1 MTIAV
6 TAVSNSL
13 TTVYTSTN
21 NTAITYLNLTNSSGG
36 AITVD
41 IHVIPNG
48 GTAGTTNL
56 VAKTLSIAATDSYQL
71 YSGGEKLLFENG
83 DFIQVVASAAS
94 GINAV
99 VSSTAI

>member
-6 TAVSNSL
+6 TAVTNSL

-41 IHVIPNG
+41 IHIIPNG

-56 VAKTLSIAATDSYQL
+56 VAKTLSISATDSYQL

-83 DFIQVVASAAS
+83 DFIQIVASAAS

>member
-13 TTVYTSTN
+13 TTVDTSTN

-36 AITVD
+36 TLTVD
-41 IHVIPNG
+41 IHVIPSG
-48 GTAGTTNL
+48 GTAGATNL
-56 VAKTLSIAATDSYQL
+56 VAKTLSINNTDSYQL
-71 YSGGEKLLFENG
+71 YSGGEKLLLANG
-83 DFIQVVASAAS
+83 DFVQIVSSGAT

-99 VSSTAI
+99 TSFTAI

>member
-6 TAVSNSL
+6 TAVTNSL

-21 NTAITYLNLTNSSGG
+21 NTAITYLNVTNSSGG

-41 IHVIPNG
+41 IHVIPSG
-48 GTAGTTNL
+48 GTASTTNL
-56 VAKTLSIAATDSYQL
+56 VAKTLSISATDSYQL

-83 DFIQVVASAAS
+83 DFIQIVASSAS

>member
-6 TAVSNSL
+6 TAVTNSL
-13 TTVYTSTN
+13 TTVYTSSN

-41 IHVIPNG
+41 IHVVPNG

-56 VAKTLSIAATDSYQL
+56 VAKTLSINATDSYQL

-83 DFIQVVASAAS
+83 DFIQIVASAAS

>member
-1 MTIAV
+1 MTISV

-21 NTAITYLNLTNSSGG
+21 NTAITYLNLTNSSAG
-36 AITVD
+36 ALTVD
-41 IHVIPNG
+41 IHVIPSG

-56 VAKTLSIAATDSYQL
+56 VAKTLSINATDSYQL
-71 YSGGEKLLFENG
+71 YSGGEKLLLANG
-83 DFIQVVASAAS
+83 DFVQVVASGAT

-99 VSSTAI
+99 TSFTAI

>member
-6 TAVSNSL
+6 TAVTNSL

-21 NTAITYLNLTNSSGG
+21 NTAITYLNVTNSSGG

-41 IHVIPNG
+41 IHVIPSG
-48 GTAGTTNL
+48 STASTTNL
-56 VAKTLSIAATDSYQL
+56 VAKTLSISATDSYQL

-83 DFIQVVASAAS
+83 DFIQIVASSAS

>member
-6 TAVSNSL
+6 TAVTNSL

-41 IHVIPNG
+41 IHIIPNG

-56 VAKTLSIAATDSYQL
+56 VAKTLSISATDSYQL

-83 DFIQVVASAAS
+83 DFIQVVASSAS

>member
-1 MTIAV
+1 MTISV

-36 AITVD
+36 ALTVD
-41 IHVIPNG
+41 IHVIPSG

-56 VAKTLSIAATDSYQL
+56 VAKTLSINATDSYQL
-71 YSGGEKLLFENG
+71 YSGGEKLLLANG
-83 DFIQVVASAAS
+83 DFVQVVASSAT

-99 VSSTAI
+99 TSFTAI

>member
-1 MTIAV
+1 MTISV

-21 NTAITYLNLTNSSGG
+21 NTAITYLNLTNTSGG

-48 GTAGTTNL
+48 GSAGTTNA

-71 YSGGEKLLFENG
+71 YSGGEKLLLANG
-83 DFIQVVASAAS
+83 DFVQVVASAAS

-99 VSSTAI
+99 TSFTAI

>member
-56 VAKTLSIAATDSYQL
+56 VGKTLSIAATDSYQL

>member
-6 TAVSNSL
+6 TAVTNSL

-21 NTAITYLNLTNSSGG
+21 NTAITYLNVTNSSGG

-41 IHVIPNG
+41 IHVIPSG
-48 GTAGTTNL
+48 STASTTNL

-83 DFIQVVASAAS
+83 DFIQIVASSAS

>member
-41 IHVIPNG
+41 IHIIPNG

-56 VAKTLSIAATDSYQL
+56 VAKTLSISATDSYQL

>member
-6 TAVSNSL
+6 TAVTNSL

-21 NTAITYLNLTNSSGG
+21 NTAITYLNVTNSSGG

-41 IHVIPNG
+41 IHVIPSG
-48 GTAGTTNL
+48 STASTTNL

-83 DFIQVVASAAS
+83 DFIQIVASSAT

>member
-21 NTAITYLNLTNSSGG
+21 NTAITYLQLTNSSGG

-41 IHVIPNG
+41 IHVVPSG

-56 VAKTLSIAATDSYQL
+56 IAKTLSISATDSYQL

>member
-6 TAVSNSL
+6 TAVTNSL

-41 IHVIPNG
+41 IHIIPSG
-48 GTAGTTNL
+48 STASTTNL
-56 VAKTLSIAATDSYQL
+56 VAKTLSINALDSYQL
-71 YSGGEKLLFENG
+71 YSGGEKLLLENG
-83 DFIQVVASAAS
+83 DFVQCLASSAT

>member
-1 MTIAV
+1 MTISV

-36 AITVD
+36 ALTVD
-41 IHVIPNG
+41 IHVIPSG

-56 VAKTLSIAATDSYQL
+56 VAKTLSINATDSYQL
-71 YSGGEKLLFENG
+71 YSGGEKLLLANG
-83 DFIQVVASAAS
+83 DFVQVVASGAT

-99 VSSTAI
+99 TSFTAI

>member
-1 MTIAV
+1 MTIQT
-6 TAVSNSL
+6 TAVSNSA

-21 NTAITYLNLTNSSGG
+21 NTAVTYMQLTNTSAG
-36 AITVD
+36 ALTVD

-48 GTAGTTNL
+48 DSLSTTNV

-71 YSGGEKLLFENG
+71 YTGGEKLLLANG
-83 DFIQVVASAAS
+83 DIVQVTASAAT

-99 VSSTAI
+99 VSFTSI

>member
-6 TAVSNSL
+6 TAVTNSL

-36 AITVD
+36 SITVD
-41 IHVIPNG
+41 IHIVPNG

-56 VAKTLSIAATDSYQL
+56 VAKTLAISATDSYQL

>member
-21 NTAITYLNLTNSSGG
+21 NTAITYLNLTTSSGG
-36 AITVD
+36 ALTVD
-41 IHVIPNG
+41 IQIILSG
-48 GTAGTTNL
+48 SSASTTNL
-56 VAKTLSIAATDSYQL
+56 VAKTLSINSLDSYQL
-71 YSGGEKLLFENG
+71 YSGGEKLLLENG
-83 DFIQVVASAAS
+83 DFVQVLSSAAT

>member
-41 IHVIPNG
+41 IHVIPSG

-56 VAKTLSIAATDSYQL
+56 VAKTLSISATDSYQL

-83 DFIQVVASAAS
+83 DFIQVVASAAT

>member
-21 NTAITYLNLTNSSGG
+21 NTAITYLQLTNSSGG

-56 VAKTLSIAATDSYQL
+56 IAKTLSISATDSYQL